1 MIIAFNG
8 HAPKFGQQKSRA
20 PAIGRCSAPSSQYWP
35 EKGKR
40 KAPWSKPRSH
50 SISSITYYSG
60 SSSTLQFRL
69 PPILLIIF
77 FSFAL
82 SNDSHVVSHLTL
94 TCWFIFCFHPRLFRI
109 TALLV
114 ENHIRNYDTPK
125 VGCQQADRRLDI
137 PVECGS

>member
-1 MIIAFNG
+1 MLPNLGSKKAE
-8 HAPKFGQQKSRA
+8 HLQLADARLQAPS
-20 PAIGRCSAPSSQYWP
+20 IGRRRV
-35 EKGKR
+35 KR

-60 SSSTLQFRL
+60 SDSILQFRL

-137 PVECGS
+137 PVECGC